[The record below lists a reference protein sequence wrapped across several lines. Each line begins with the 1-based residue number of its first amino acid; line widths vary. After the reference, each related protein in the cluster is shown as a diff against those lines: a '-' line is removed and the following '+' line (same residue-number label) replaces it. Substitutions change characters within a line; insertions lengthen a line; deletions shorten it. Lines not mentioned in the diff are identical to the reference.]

1 MFQTIAERLFPLL
14 WPACLSSVSERL
26 SVCMWS
32 SGSSLFVL
40 TYLISYILR
49 RYLSYLYDISMYDVA
64 YRHPQAAPSKTS
76 IIQAGRSVLNN
87 VDVSG
92 DCTLT

>member
-1 MFQTIAERLFPLL
+1 MKLMYQKARKTDFWR
-14 WPACLSSVSERL
+14 
-26 SVCMWS
+26 
-32 SGSSLFVL
+32 SGG
-40 TYLISYILR
+40 
-49 RYLSYLYDISMYDVA
+49 SYLYDISMYDVA